1 MNHRIKSSC
10 DDRDWETKRFAVTII
25 CYRTL
30 FESSIINPTIL
41 EGFHTIINYS
51 LCCFIDSSYEDM
63 LKRSLDITIAYT
75 EFIKMFKKKN
85 DNIDENLI
93 INDACQFI
101 FQRFPAV
108 NACNDCAIS
117 NVGNFIRLQ
126 SYIELLTK
134 KLIDKYHIYSKDIS
148 KIIDVAREVH
158 SQVEI
163 Q

>member
-75 EFIKMFKKKN
+75 EFIKMFKKM
-85 DNIDENLI
+85 
-93 INDACQFI
+93 C
-101 FQRFPAV
+101 
-108 NACNDCAIS
+108 
-117 NVGNFIRLQ
+117 
-126 SYIELLTK
+126 
-134 KLIDKYHIYSKDIS
+134 
-148 KIIDVAREVH
+148 
-158 SQVEI
+158 
-163 Q
+163 